1 MSLIRILSIK
11 ASQNKVLMTNSLH
24 VIKILVKVS
33 VKKYQKLLTKFVGS
47 KVLLVFARI
56 IENI

>member
-1 MSLIRILSIK
+1 MSLVGILSVK
-11 ASQNKVLMTNSLH
+11 ASQNEVLMTNSLH

-33 VKKYQKLLTKFVGS
+33 VKKYQKLLTNFVGP